1 MKKILLASVLM
12 LSTTGNAT
20 ELEIAGDLQRQL
32 PPEEISMLKT
42 AEQEFLTLELKTM
55 TPFTKGTVIL
65 IPDWSQHAASP
76 RAINFLRTTLIDYGW
91 NTIAMMVPEALSA
104 VDSETLLAYQTEFQG
119 RLAEVLKRAASK
131 HGNLIIVAQG
141 SSGALINTM
150 IQREQISAPQ
160 GLILLSA
167 YLSDAKLNQA
177 VSLAISQHKIPTLDI
192 MHNQDNSIVAASS
205 KIRLQLTR
213 KSMKELYRQRILTGA
228 IDDEPE
234 WLFKEV
240 YGWLTYIGY

>member
-119 RLAEVLKRAASK
+119 RLAAVLKRAASK

>member
-1 MKKILLASVLM
+1 MKQLLCATL
-12 LSTTGNAT
+12 LIFTIDGHAT
-20 ELEIAGDLQRQL
+20 EIEVTGDIQRQL
-32 PPEEISMLKT
+32 PQEEISMLKT

-76 RAINFLRTTLIDYGW
+76 RAINYLRTTLIDYGW
-91 NTIAMMVPEALSA
+91 NTIAMMVPEALA
-104 VDSETLLAYQTEFQG
+104 NVDSETLLAYQTEFQS

-131 HGNLIIVAQG
+131 HGNLIIIAQG

-150 IQREQISAPQ
+150 IQREQITAPQ

-167 YLSDAKLNQA
+167 YLADAKLNQA

-192 MHNQDNSIVAASS
+192 LHHQDNSVVAASS
-205 KIRLQLTR
+205 KIRLQLIR
-213 KSMKELYRQRILTGA
+213 KSMKELYRQRILAGT
-228 IDDEPE
+228 IDDESE

>member
-141 SSGALINTM
+141 SSGAIINTM

>member
-1 MKKILLASVLM
+1 MMVPDALASVD
-12 LSTTGNAT
+12 T
-20 ELEIAGDLQRQL
+20 
-32 PPEEISMLKT
+32 
-42 AEQEFLTLELKTM
+42 
-55 TPFTKGTVIL
+55 
-65 IPDWSQHAASP
+65 
-76 RAINFLRTTLIDYGW
+76 
-91 NTIAMMVPEALSA
+91 
-104 VDSETLLAYQTEFQG
+104 ETLLAYQTEFQG

-131 HGNLIIVAQG
+131 HGNLIIIAQG

-167 YLSDAKLNQA
+167 YLADAKLNQA

-192 MHNQDNSIVAASS
+192 LHNQDNSVVAASS

-213 KSMKELYRQRILTGA
+213 KSMKELYRQRILAGTV
-228 IDDEPE
+228 DDEPE